1 MPRSRRRTPLQC
13 GLPVAF
19 ALLLACQPVIGCP
32 AGVQANSEISQDEV
46 LRLTESGYIRP
57 FGEIL
62 DQARRHRSGKLLE
75 ADLECL
81 GKHYVYEVEILDH
94 DGRIWELRFDA
105 RTGDYLSA
113 QKD

>member
-1 MPRSRRRTPLQC
+1 M
-13 GLPVAF
+13 
-19 ALLLACQPVIGCP
+19 LLAWHPVYGCP
-32 AGVQANSEISQDEV
+32 AGVQSHSEISQDEV
-46 LRLTESGYIRP
+46 LRLTESGHIRP

-62 DQARRHRSGKLLE
+62 DRARHHRSGKLLE

-81 GKHYVYEVEILDH
+81 GDRYVYEVEILDH